1 MVGQHDWTGSTS
13 GEEMGFDPLVVPT
26 LVDNLKKRVVA
37 ESKTI
42 MNYLDQEI
50 PTPPL
55 YPTGCTELVEK
66 HVKLVDDT
74 PHAGLLYGG
83 DPDRDTRP
91 AYLRNISYITS
102 AKIFYS
108 QSPSSCANICI
119 TITILW
125 QLSQFTRFRIG
136 PKPSGIILPS

>member
-1 MVGQHDWTGSTS
+1 
-13 GEEMGFDPLVVPT
+13 MGFDPLVVPT

-55 YPTGCTELVEK
+55 YPTECAELVEK

-102 AKIFYS
+102 EKIFYS
-108 QSPSSCANICI
+108 QSPSPCAR
-119 TITILW
+119 IL
-125 QLSQFTRFRIG
+125 QQNQRN
-136 PKPSGIILPS
+136 LP

>member
-1 MVGQHDWTGSTS
+1 M
-13 GEEMGFDPLVVPT
+13 EEMGFDPLVVPT

-42 MNYLDQEI
+42 MNYLDREI

-55 YPTGCTELVEK
+55 YPTECAELVEK

-91 AYLRNISYITS
+91 AYLRNDTYMTS
-102 AKIFYS
+102 AT
-108 QSPSSCANICI
+108 NIRFLEPLPV
-119 TITILW
+119 IL
-125 QLSQFTRFRIG
+125 Q
-136 PKPSGIILPS
+136 